1 VWDFSDFVETSR
13 DPDVRTTSNGVPR
26 RLPHG
31 LFIQTNQGLACRFA
45 QLRIVDN
52 LFSKATKLMPTHSYP
67 FKDGSGE
74 RLTTNRFKF
83 AFAVAPFLSFSF
95 AAVAETQSSEQSSAS
110 PQIPALSVRS
120 DLVLVPALVKTKAG
134 EVVFSLTA
142 DDFILTDDGVPQ
154 SLRLEPDTDSQP
166 LALSVI
172 VQTGGQGA
180 SHLPDYRHLGA
191 VLDAIIGDVPHRV
204 AVIAFDSKPS
214 LAQDFTTNTDAA
226 AKMIATLDEGDPGAA
241 ILDALNFGIN
251 LLREQPPAYR
261 RAVLLCSETI
271 DSSSQTSLQDAV
283 RAVDD
288 TNTAIYSFAFSST
301 KTAVKHEASKLP
313 VPGGSPY
320 SNGPYPPGGCM
331 SHDSNADPDA
341 RGKRGIQALDCASDL
356 LPPLRLARMAFLSAR
371 NGLKRNVP
379 ESVAQLTGGEY
390 FAFKDATTLTRHLIT
405 ISSDV
410 HNYYVLSFSPQSPHP
425 GLHALELSLKYRPG
439 LQLRA
444 RKAYW
449 MDAGTA
455 ANNN

>member
-1 VWDFSDFVETSR
+1 MLEA
-13 DPDVRTTSNGVPR
+13 VPSLLR
-26 RLPHG
+26 G
-31 LFIQTNQGLACRFA
+31 YWKEDLA
-45 QLRIVDN
+45 
-52 LFSKATKLMPTHSYP
+52 M
-67 FKDGSGE
+67 
-74 RLTTNRFKF
+74 NRWKF
-83 AFAVAPFLSFSF
+83 RFAVALFLLFSF
-95 AAVAETQSSEQSSAS
+95 AAMTHAQSSEQSSAS
-110 PQIPALSVRS
+110 SQIPALTVHSN
-120 DLVLVPALVKTKAG
+120 LVLVPALVKTKAG

-154 SLRLEPDTDSQP
+154 SLQLEPDTDSQP
-166 LALSVI
+166 LALAVI

-180 SHLPDYRHLGA
+180 LHLPDYRHLGA
-191 VLDAIIGDVPHRV
+191 VLDAIIGDVSHRV
-204 AVIAFDSKPS
+204 AVISFDSKPR

-226 AKMIATLDEGDPGAA
+226 AKMIATLGAGDPGAA

-271 DSSSQTSLQDAV
+271 DSSSQTSLEDAV

-288 TNTAIYSFAFSST
+288 TNTAIYSFAFSSA

-313 VPGGSPY
+313 LPGGSPY
-320 SNGPYPPGGCM
+320 SDEPYPPGGCM
-331 SHDSNADPDA
+331 SH
-341 RGKRGIQALDCASDL
+341 LDCASDL
-356 LPPLRLARMAFLSAR
+356 LPPLRLARMAFLTAR

-379 ESVAQLTGGEY
+379 QSVAQLTGGEY
-390 FAFKDATTLTRHLIT
+390 FAFNDATALTRHLIT

-425 GLHALELSLKYRPG
+425 GLHALELSFKNRPG
-439 LQLRA
+439 LQWRA

-449 MDAGTA
+449 VDAGAA